1 MLGWNVPFERE
12 LIEQSSLFD
21 LRMPHHDSL
30 SCFSQRLNQRM
41 SGVATADF
49 FNTIGQQ
56 RTHAPQQIATLFDQ
70 LVGNG
75 EQLRIQFEI
84 KRLGSLEVDHEL
96 KLAGLDHWQFGWLR
110 ALENPPGVNAGLSV

>member
-49 FNTIGQQ
+49 FNTIEPFRSSPVKFYFNAQGDFLPCLG
-56 RTHAPQQIATLFDQ
+56 RAISHFDPCAAWVEMFRVSARDWRSFRLRVA
-70 LVGNG
+70 LVWPC
-75 EQLRIQFEI
+75 R
-84 KRLGSLEVDHEL
+84 RH
-96 KLAGLDHWQFGWLR
+96 
-110 ALENPPGVNAGLSV
+110 